1 MRESFY
7 RGICLPFSIPD
18 SISQLLERHA
28 HVVVVG
34 LKSALAYLSETAPTS
49 SFLVMDIFL
58 YLASQHS
65 LMAAGQLEEE
75 EVAVVELSQPVVTH
89 SLRQPRVAAWGKH
102 LSYKFPPLLYTLLL
116 PPPPSHNTPNPPT
129 LYPIQNEGKF

>member
-18 SISQLLERHA
+18 SISQLLERHP

-58 YLASQHS
+58 YLASHS
-65 LMAAGQLEEE
+65 LMAAAGQLEEE
-75 EVAVVELSQPVVTH
+75 EEVAVVE
-89 SLRQPRVAAWGKH
+89 
-102 LSYKFPPLLYTLLL
+102 
-116 PPPPSHNTPNPPT
+116 
-129 LYPIQNEGKF
+129 